1 VLTVL
6 APAKVNLTLEV
17 VAKRADGFHEI
28 RSVVQTIDLC
38 DRLHFRLSDR
48 VEFRC
53 SDPNWVSEESLV
65 SKAADLLCQRAGR
78 SKGAIVTLKKR
89 IPLISGLSGDSSD
102 AAAMLRGL
110 NRLWGMGL
118 SLGELLGL
126 AEELGSDVPFF
137 LCGGTAL
144 LEGRGEVVTPLPP
157 FPQMWLV
164 LVLPPVP
171 RMAGKTGRLYSRIR
185 AEHYTD
191 GEATKRLVSQLSK
204 GGGVMPAPAMLFNVF
219 DRVALD
225 YFDGLSVYREQFLK
239 SGAQEI
245 HLAGSGPVLF
255 TLTGD
260 ETRAERIYRNLKRQ
274 KLESYLT
281 HTLAAIEYIG

>member
-1 VLTVL
+1 MLTVL

-17 VAKRADGFHEI
+17 LAKRRDGFHEI
-28 RSVVQTIDLC
+28 RSVVQTVGLC
-38 DRLHFRLSDR
+38 DRLHFRPGDG

-53 SDPNWVSEESLV
+53 SDPNWVSGESLV
-65 SKAADLLCQRAGR
+65 SKTADLLQETAGC

-102 AAAMLRGL
+102 AAATLRGL
-110 NRLWGMGL
+110 NQLWGLGL
-118 SLGELLGL
+118 SQRELLRL

-144 LEGRGEVVTPLPP
+144 LEGRGEVVTLLPS
-157 FPQMWLV
+157 FSQMWLV
-164 LVLPPVP
+164 LMLPPVA
-171 RMAGKTGRLYSRIR
+171 RMPGKTGRLYGHIR
-185 AEHYTD
+185 PEHYTD

-204 GGGVMPAPAMLFNVF
+204 GGGVVPAMLFNVF
-219 DRVALD
+219 DKVALD

-260 ETRAERIYRNLKRQ
+260 KTRAEKIYRDLKKQ

-281 HTLAAIEYIG
+281 HTLAAIDYIG

>member
-1 VLTVL
+1 MLTVL

-17 VAKRADGFHEI
+17 LAKRADGFHEI
-28 RSVVQTIDLC
+28 RSVVQTIDLF

-53 SDPNWVSEESLV
+53 SDPNWVSGQSMMPRV
-65 SKAADLLCQRAGR
+65 ANLLRDRAGH
-78 SKGAIVTLKKR
+78 SKGSVVTLKKC

-102 AAAMLRGL
+102 AAATLRGL
-110 NRLWGMGL
+110 NQLWGLGL
-118 SLGELLGL
+118 SQRELLGL

-137 LCGGTAL
+137 LYGGTAL
-144 LEGRGEVVTPLPP
+144 LEGRGEVVTPLAT
-157 FPQMWLV
+157 FPHMCLV

-171 RMAGKTGRLYSRIR
+171 RMPGKTGHLYGRIR
-185 AEHYTD
+185 PEHYTD
-191 GEATKRLVSQLSK
+191 GEATKRLLSQLSK
-204 GGGVMPAPAMLFNVF
+204 GGGVAPAMLFNVF
-219 DRVALD
+219 DKVARD
-225 YFDGLSVYREQFLK
+225 YFDGLSVYRDQFLK

-255 TLTGD
+255 TMTGD
-260 ETRAERIYRNLKRQ
+260 ETWAERIYRDLKRQ

-281 HTLAAIEYIG
+281 HTLDAIEYIG

>member
-1 VLTVL
+1 MLTVL

-17 VAKRADGFHEI
+17 LAKRRDGFHEI

-38 DRLHFRLSDR
+38 DRLHFQPGDR

-53 SDPNWVSEESLV
+53 SEPNWVSGESLM
-65 SKAADLLCQRAGR
+65 SRAADLLCQRAGC

-89 IPLISGLSGDSSD
+89 IPLISGLGGDSSN
-102 AAAMLRGL
+102 AAATLRGL
-110 NRLWGMGL
+110 NQLWGMGL
-118 SLGELLGL
+118 SQRELLGL
-126 AEELGSDVPFF
+126 AEELGFDVPFF
-137 LCGGTAL
+137 FYGGTAL
-144 LEGRGEVVTPLPP
+144 LEGRGEVVTPLEP
-157 FPQMWLV
+157 FPHMWLV

-171 RMAGKTGRLYSRIR
+171 RMPGKTGRLYGCIS

-204 GGGVMPAPAMLFNVF
+204 GGGVVSAMLFNVF
-219 DRVALD
+219 DQVARD
-225 YFDGLSVYREQFLK
+225 YFDGLSVYRDQFLK

-260 ETRAERIYRNLKRQ
+260 ETRAERIYGDLKRQ

-281 HTLAAIEYIG
+281 HTLAAMEYIG

>member
-1 VLTVL
+1 MLTVL

-17 VAKRADGFHEI
+17 LAKRRDGFHEI
-28 RSVVQTIDLC
+28 RSVVQTVGLC
-38 DRLHFRLSDR
+38 DRLHFRPGDG

-53 SDPNWVSEESLV
+53 SDPNWVSGESLV
-65 SKAADLLCQRAGR
+65 SKTADLLQETAGC
-78 SKGAIVTLKKR
+78 SKEAIVTLKKR

-102 AAAMLRGL
+102 AAATLRGL
-110 NRLWGMGL
+110 NQLWGLGL
-118 SLGELLGL
+118 SQRELLRL

-144 LEGRGEVVTPLPP
+144 LEGRGEVVTLLPS
-157 FPQMWLV
+157 FSQMWLV
-164 LVLPPVP
+164 LMLPPVA
-171 RMAGKTGRLYSRIR
+171 RMPGKTGRLYGHIR
-185 AEHYTD
+185 PEHYTD
-191 GEATKRLVSQLSK
+191 GGATKRLVSQLSK
-204 GGGVMPAPAMLFNVF
+204 GGGVVPAMLFNVF
-219 DRVALD
+219 DKVALD

-260 ETRAERIYRNLKRQ
+260 KTRAEKIYRDLKKQ

-281 HTLAAIEYIG
+281 HTLAAIDYIG